1 MNVTDQDYTKDL
13 DREVHIIYGEWSTE
27 QLRDTIE
34 RLCKERRFN
43 SAGRDLQEMRRELR
57 RRSIRIP
64 GQKRG
69 RDYSKADQP
78 DVEPVYMSASQAAW
92 QLIEAKL
99 SGEIKIAAAARVGR
113 EDQKLW
119 YGKIKD
125 LTKTDLGKEPHSLVV
140 PSKLH
145 FTEREF
151 LESL

>member
-1 MNVTDQDYTKDL
+1 MVLL
-13 DREVHIIYGEWSTE
+13 DI
-27 QLRDTIE
+27 
-34 RLCKERRFN
+34 
-43 SAGRDLQEMRRELR
+43 
-57 RRSIRIP
+57 
-64 GQKRG
+64 
-69 RDYSKADQP
+69 KAEQP
-78 DVEPVYMSASQAAW
+78 DKEPVYMTASQAAW

-125 LTKTDLGKEPHSLVV
+125 LTKTDLGKAPHSIVV

-145 FTEREF
+145 FNEREF